1 MLDVGNIHMRVG
13 MRLRDLILKNT
24 SIAEIS
30 IPEGVYP
37 SLETIDLSENSRLM
51 RVNGLPSAVVSLNLQ
66 NCPELKIL
74 TSLSKLQN
82 LKYLNIND
90 CCNLKTLNMEGVA
103 SMEEFKA
110 EGCWDLQ
117 RIEYLFF
124 VTSNIYSCKNS

>member
-1 MLDVGNIHMRVG
+1 
-13 MRLRDLILKNT
+13 
-24 SIAEIS
+24 
-30 IPEGVYP
+30 
-37 SLETIDLSENSRLM
+37 M

-117 RIEYLFF
+117 SIEGLNICFSLHPIFIHAKTVDIFCANQEKWDWAMCWRIGGRVILL
-124 VTSNIYSCKNS
+124 